1 MYPTKGHALNRN
13 CCTGQRLLLDEQA
26 TAKKFR
32 KSITS
37 DYGMRMRQRNGFVC
51 PLYDSASLWIS
62 SQRIRFSGRERGV
75 FSQKCLYFL
84 TQLPLAYLEEMQ
96 SIQESFQNMARAVE
110 QELESIRER
119 AKVHERQLRDALDE
133 VRLLRRK
140 EAAEL
145 LGMSNSALDRMVA
158 SGELK
163 AVYLDSCPRFQ
174 LIELKRVIE
183 VSRTSQ
189 TRRRKSCGRS

>member
-1 MYPTKGHALNRN
+1 
-13 CCTGQRLLLDEQA
+13 
-26 TAKKFR
+26 
-32 KSITS
+32 
-37 DYGMRMRQRNGFVC
+37 
-51 PLYDSASLWIS
+51 
-62 SQRIRFSGRERGV
+62 
-75 FSQKCLYFL
+75 
-84 TQLPLAYLEEMQ
+84 MQ